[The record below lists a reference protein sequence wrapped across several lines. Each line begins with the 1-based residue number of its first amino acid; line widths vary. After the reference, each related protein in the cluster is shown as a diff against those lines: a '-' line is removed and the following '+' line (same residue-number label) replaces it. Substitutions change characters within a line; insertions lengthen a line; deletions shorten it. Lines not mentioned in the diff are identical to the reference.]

1 MLLDYQGCTQEYA
14 NPYQIKQAI
23 QRRTLYRIERGI
35 YATVPH
41 VSELAILQKKY
52 PKAIITMESAFY
64 YHGLTTDI
72 PELYHLATPAKAAR
86 LKDRRIKQWFVPAK
100 LFPLGQIE
108 MEQEGTRIR
117 IYDKERM
124 LIELLR
130 YKSSLPYDYYKEIL
144 RHYRRM
150 LETLD
155 IERIQEYA
163 SIFPRSETIWKRLEE
178 EVF

>member
-1 MLLDYQGCTQEYA
+1 
-14 NPYQIKQAI
+14 
-23 QRRTLYRIERGI
+23 
-35 YATVPH
+35 
-41 VSELAILQKKY
+41 
-52 PKAIITMESAFY
+52 
-64 YHGLTTDI
+64 
-72 PELYHLATPAKAAR
+72 
-86 LKDRRIKQWFVPAK
+86 
-100 LFPLGQIE
+100 